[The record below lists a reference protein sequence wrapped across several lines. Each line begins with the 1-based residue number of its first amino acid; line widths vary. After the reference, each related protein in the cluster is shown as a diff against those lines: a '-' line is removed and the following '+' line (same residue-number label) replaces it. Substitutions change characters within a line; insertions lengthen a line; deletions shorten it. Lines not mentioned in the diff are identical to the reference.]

1 MNPYLAFI
9 LAALAFSWLLNAAA
23 TAANIRAQTTEIP
36 EEFRGVYD
44 APAYARTAAYLKASA
59 RLDIM
64 QSTCAALVLGV
75 FILAGGFGLLDQAVR
90 ALGLSPLPTGLIY
103 LAALLVGADL
113 LSMPFDVY
121 QTFVIEERFGFNRTT
136 AWTYVSDKLKGYAL
150 GAVIGGPLLAAVLLF
165 FERFGEAAWLYAWAT
180 VSLVLVV
187 IQYLAPTLILPLFN
201 KFTPLEEGE
210 LKTAL
215 SAFAAGQGFDL
226 DGVFVVDGSRRT
238 AKANAFFTGFGK
250 KKRISLYDTLLEK
263 MEPPQ
268 ILAVLAH
275 EVGHYRKRHALKG
288 LALGVIQTGLLL
300 FLFSLFLTTPGLYA
314 ACGVKEMS
322 VYAGLALFALLYQPA
337 ALVLALGMNALS
349 RRHEYQADAF
359 AAATTGDP
367 KSMAAA
373 LTALSAANAANL
385 TPHPL
390 YVALNY
396 SHPPVLSRI
405 RALRP
410 PRPGA

>member
-9 LAALAFSWLLNAAA
+9 LAALALSWLLNAAA
-23 TAANIRAQTTEIP
+23 TAAYIRAQTSEIP
-36 EEFRGVYD
+36 EEFRDVYD
-44 APAYARTAAYLKASA
+44 AAAYAKTARYLKASA
-59 RLDIM
+59 RLDLM
-64 QSTCAALVLGV
+64 QSTCDALILGG
-75 FILAGGFGLLDQAVR
+75 FILAGGFGVLDQAVR
-90 ALGLSPLPTGLIY
+90 ALGLSSLPTGLLY
-103 LAALLVGADL
+103 LGALLVGADL
-113 LSMPFDVY
+113 LSAPFDLY
-121 QTFVIEERFGFNRTT
+121 RTFAIEERFGFNRTT
-136 AWTYVSDKLKGYAL
+136 VRTWLADKLKGYAL
-150 GAVIGGPLLAAVLLF
+150 GAVIGGPLAAAVLLF
-165 FERFGEAAWLYAWAT
+165 FQRFGAEAWLYAWTAT
-180 VSLVLVV
+180 TLVLILV
-187 IQYLAPTLILPLFN
+187 QYLAPTLILPLFN

-210 LKTAL
+210 LKAAL
-215 SAFAAGQGFDL
+215 SGYAASQGFDL
-226 DGVFVVDGSRRT
+226 DGIFVVDGSRRT
-238 AKANAFFTGFGK
+238 SKANAFFTGFGK

-263 MEPPQ
+263 MGNPE

-288 LALGVIQTGLLL
+288 LALGVAQTGLLL
-300 FLFSLFLTTPGLYA
+300 FLFSLFLSTPGLYA

-322 VYAGLALFALLYQPA
+322 VHAGLALFALLYQPA
-337 ALVLALGMNALS
+337 ALALALAMNAIS

-359 AAATTGDP
+359 AAETTGDP
-367 KSMAAA
+367 EAMASA

-410 PRPGA
+410 PK